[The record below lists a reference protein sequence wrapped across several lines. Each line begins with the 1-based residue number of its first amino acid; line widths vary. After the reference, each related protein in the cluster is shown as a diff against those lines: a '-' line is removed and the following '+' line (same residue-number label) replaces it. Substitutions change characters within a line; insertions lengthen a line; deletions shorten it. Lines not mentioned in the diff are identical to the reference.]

1 METKKN
7 KTKTQNKTKTKK
19 KKKLGRNI
27 NTNPSQNM
35 INGMNYYKFLG
46 SKKDTLQAIDS
57 PEEFPQR
64 FTNTQS
70 N

>member
-7 KTKTQNKTKTKK
+7 KTKTKQ

-46 SKKDTLQAIDS
+46 TKKDTLQAIDS

>member
-1 METKKN
+1 
-7 KTKTQNKTKTKK
+7 
-19 KKKLGRNI
+19 
-27 NTNPSQNM
+27 M
-35 INGMNYYKFLG
+35 INGMNYYKSLG
-46 SKKDTLQAIDS
+46 TKKDTLQAIDS

>member
-1 METKKN
+1 MENKKNQNDTKQKKN
-7 KTKTQNKTKTKK
+7 KTK
-19 KKKLGRNI
+19 KLGGNI

-35 INGMNYYKFLG
+35 INWMNYYKFLG
-46 SKKDTLQAIDS
+46 TKKDTLQAIDS

>member
-1 METKKN
+1 MENKKN
-7 KTKTQNKTKTKK
+7 QNDTKQKKTKTKK
-19 KKKLGRNI
+19 LGGNI
-27 NTNPSQNM
+27 NTNRSQNM
-35 INGMNYYKFLG
+35 INWMNYYKFLG
-46 SKKDTLQAIDS
+46 TKKDTLQAIDS